1 MLGSVLHNSYYIAVL
16 KTVEKY
22 LWRSSMVSK
31 VAGHCN
37 THFISLYKLKQ
48 KHQQKQKIKLLK
60 LSTHI
65 SSSKILK
72 IPILLLYFMPDSDSY
87 HRNTVRQKYNEYCN
101 DRVICQQGPLQ
112 VYNSLL
118 TKKIQRLVKK
128 SWFKATVFICIKNAV
143 QLLQS

>member
-1 MLGSVLHNSYYIAVL
+1 MLGIVLHNSYYIAVL

-22 LWRSSMVSK
+22 LWKSSIVSK
-31 VAGHCN
+31 VAGCCN
-37 THFISLYKLKQ
+37 THLISLYKLKQ
-48 KHQQKQKIKLLK
+48 KHHQKLKIKLLR

-65 SSSKILK
+65 SRSKILK
-72 IPILLLYFMPDSDSY
+72 IPLLLLYFTPDSDSY
-87 HRNTVRQKYNEYCN
+87 HRNTVRQKYNEYYN
-101 DRVICQQGPLQ
+101 DGVICQQGPLQ

>member
-22 LWRSSMVSK
+22 LWRSSIVSK
-31 VAGHCN
+31 VAGCCN
-37 THFISLYKLKQ
+37 AHLISLYKLKQ
-48 KHQQKQKIKLLK
+48 KQQKLKIKLLR

-65 SSSKILK
+65 GRSKILK
-72 IPILLLYFMPDSDSY
+72 IPLLLLYFTLDSDSY

-101 DRVICQQGPLQ
+101 DGVICQQGPLQ
-112 VYNSLL
+112 VYSSLL
-118 TKKIQRLVKK
+118 TKKIQHPVKK